1 LATVISE
8 PRVVAFD
15 RGGSWWATGW
25 RILVADFWTWIGIM
39 IIYLVLSTILMLIPI
54 VGSAGHWLLT
64 PVFMGGMMTACRA
77 AARNEPVRAAHLFAG
92 FQGEPFVPLL
102 IIGVVNI
109 ALTFGIAVIVV
120 VGIVG
125 SMHFLNL
132 SDLEN
137 MDDVSEWLDALA
149 ESATAVGVTGL
160 LTTLAALI
168 LAAVF
173 TMLNWFA
180 PALVILQGATAA
192 EAMKKSFMTCWR
204 NGLPFLY
211 YGLIAVGAIIAL
223 FVFFTVLAVA
233 FGASAYLGGKAG
245 GWGAVIGLVFL
256 FGAIM
261 AVSALVVGPVT
272 LGSIYGGYVDTLD
285 VGDDKTPLP
294 AA

>member
-1 LATVISE
+1 
-8 PRVVAFD
+8 
-15 RGGSWWATGW
+15 
-25 RILVADFWTWIGIM
+25 
-39 IIYLVLSTILMLIPI
+39 
-54 VGSAGHWLLT
+54 
-64 PVFMGGMMTACRA
+64 
-77 AARNEPVRAAHLFAG
+77 
-92 FQGEPFVPLL
+92 
-102 IIGVVNI
+102 
-109 ALTFGIAVIVV
+109 
-120 VGIVG
+120 
-125 SMHFLNL
+125 
-132 SDLEN
+132 

-168 LAAVF
+168 LAVVF

-180 PALVILQGATAA
+180 PALVILQGASAA
-192 EAMKKSFMTCWR
+192 EAMKKSFIACWR
-204 NGLPFLY
+204 NWLPFLY

>member
-168 LAAVF
+168 LAVVF

-180 PALVILQGATAA
+180 PALVILQGASAA
-192 EAMKKSFMTCWR
+192 EAMKKSFIACWR
-204 NGLPFLY
+204 NWLPFLY

>member
-168 LAAVF
+168 LAVVF

-180 PALVILQGATAA
+180 PALVILQGASAA
-192 EAMKKSFMTCWR
+192 EAMKKSFIACWR
-204 NGLPFLY
+204 NWLPFLY

-223 FVFFTVLAVA
+223 FVFFTLLAVA

-245 GWGAVIGLVFL
+245 GWSAVIGLVFL
-256 FGAIM
+256 FGAIV
-261 AVSALVVGPVT
+261 ALFALVVGPVT

-285 VGDDKTPLP
+285 LGDAMTSLP

>member
-1 LATVISE
+1 LATIVSE
-8 PRVVAFD
+8 PRVVAFE

-25 RILVADFWTWIGIM
+25 RVLVADFWTWIGIM
-39 IIYLVLSTILMLIPI
+39 IIYLVLSGILMLIPI
-54 VGSAGHWLLT
+54 VGGAGHWLLT

-77 AARNEPVRAAHLFAG
+77 ATRNEPVRAAHLFAG

-109 ALTFGIAVIVV
+109 ALTFGIAVIVA
-120 VGIVG
+120 VGIIG
-125 SMHFLNL
+125 SMHLLNL

-137 MDDVSEWLDALA
+137 MDDASQWLDALT
-149 ESATAVGVTGL
+149 ESAMAVGITGL
-160 LTTLAALI
+160 LTTLGALV

-180 PALVILQGATAA
+180 PALVILQGATAV
-192 EAMKKSFMTCWR
+192 EAMKKSFIACWR
-204 NGLPFLY
+204 NWLPFLY

-223 FVFFTVLAVA
+223 FVFFTALAFA

-245 GWGAVIGLVFL
+245 GWSAVVGMVFL
-256 FGAIM
+256 FGAI
-261 AVSALVVGPVT
+261 VALFALIIGPVT

-285 VGDDKTPLP
+285 AGDAATSPP